1 MYKLVVALHLI
12 GAAVWIGGHI
22 VLCVT
27 VLPRALRN
35 RDPNPIREFE
45 EGYEPVGVASLIL
58 QIITGLWLAYHWLP
72 DVSAWFSL
80 EPGLSRD
87 IFLKFILLGAT
98 VLLAAHAKLR
108 IHPRLSPQNL
118 GILAIHV
125 VSITILSLLFLMTGI
140 AIRTGG
146 WW

>member
-35 RDPNPIREFE
+35 QDPNPIREFE
-45 EGYEPVGVASLIL
+45 DGYEPLGVASLIL
-58 QIITGLWLAYHWLP
+58 QLITGLWLTYHWLP
-72 DVSAWFSL
+72 DVSAWFSF

-87 IFLKFILLGAT
+87 IFLKFVLLGAT
-98 VLLAAHAKLR
+98 VLLAAHAQLR
-108 IHPRLSPQNL
+108 IHPRLSPKNL
-118 GILAIHV
+118 GFLAIHV
-125 VSITILSLLFLMTGI
+125 VAITILSLLFLMTGI